1 MSIYFATSVI
11 RPPIEENVAPGTALM
26 YTLAGLS
33 MFVRFESPSIR
44 VCVGALLN
52 CLALFSFRKT
62 SSVCH
67 VCDSGFNCNNL
78 VSPMTG
84 IGVPTLILLNDSSN
98 LFLTSDSRSC
108 SS

>member
-1 MSIYFATSVI
+1 MSISFDTSVI

-52 CLALFSFRKT
+52 CLGLFSFRNT
-62 SSVCH
+62 SS

-84 IGVPTLILLNDSSN
+84 IGLPTLIVLDDASN
-98 LFLTSDSRSC
+98 
-108 SS
+108 